1 MSRLAAV
8 QRLAEQG
15 GAPTMEAR
23 AAFASVADMFVLYDI
38 GDLPAEPDI
47 RTFYA
52 LHDVDGLERL
62 WLGPALIWQR

>member
-8 QRLAEQG
+8 QRLAEAG
-15 GAPTMEAR
+15 GAPSLEAR
-23 AAFASVADMFVLYDI
+23 AAFASIPDLMVIYAV
-38 GDLPAEPDI
+38 GDLPAERDI

-52 LHDVDGLERL
+52 LHDGAGLERL